1 MDSSNH
7 DPKPG
12 TTRGPR
18 WHRRKESRP
27 AEILAAAIQEF
38 VDKGYAATRLED
50 VARRA
55 GVTKGT
61 MYLYF
66 ENKEALFKEMVRH
79 YVVPGIERAEQ
90 VAREYQGSPRELVNL
105 LLQHWWE
112 RLIDQPHIG
121 GLAKLIMA
129 EASNFPDVAAFY
141 YREVFERNLTILADA
156 IRRGTEAGE
165 FREVDPQAT
174 AALGLMPLVMLA
186 QWKHSFMRVAPNP
199 VDLPAYFEAH
209 IAQFMRGLETP
220 GELCG
225 KA

>member
-1 MDSSNH
+1 MNE
-7 DPKPG
+7 
-12 TTRGPR
+12 TRPHATSRPAKAPR

-38 VDKGYAATRLED
+38 VEKGYSATRLED

-90 VAREYQGSPRELVNL
+90 VSREYEGPARDLVVL
-105 LLQHWWE
+105 LMRHWWE
-112 RLIDQPHIG
+112 RLVEGPHIG
-121 GLAKLIMA
+121 GLAKLVMA
-129 EASNFPDVAAFY
+129 EAANFPDVAAFY
-141 YREVFERNLTILADA
+141 HREVFERNLGILHDA
-156 IRRGTEAGE
+156 IERGIERGE
-165 FREVDPQAT
+165 FRAADPRKM

-186 QWKHSFMRVAPNP
+186 QWKSSFSRVVAEPI
-199 VDLPAYFEAH
+199 DLHAFYSAH
-209 IAQFMRGLETP
+209 VEQYLRGLEAEP
-220 GELCG
+220 EI
-225 KA
+225 ASQR